1 VFPYLASFR
10 LQAHRRQRDNM
21 ARRLSLVIAA
31 LSLALAPAWSF
42 SPIASLVR
50 SHRSGTSQRA
60 VVALRCSQEPDVA
73 SRKIEGMS
81 RRNALI
87 SMAGLGVLAFS
98 GMASVAASPV
108 KPVQSTSAELEGVL
122 DGKSEWQTVLDNR
135 PSVRARKERLRNK
148 AHATFVVAG
157 LDVCEGCSGR
167 GCAGC
172 KAP

>member
-1 VFPYLASFR
+1 
-10 LQAHRRQRDNM
+10 M

-135 PSVRARKERLRNK
+135 LRSALARSASATRLMQLLWLLDWTYVRVVLAEAVRAAKLPDSN
-148 AHATFVVAG
+148 
-157 LDVCEGCSGR
+157 
-167 GCAGC
+167 
-172 KAP
+172 